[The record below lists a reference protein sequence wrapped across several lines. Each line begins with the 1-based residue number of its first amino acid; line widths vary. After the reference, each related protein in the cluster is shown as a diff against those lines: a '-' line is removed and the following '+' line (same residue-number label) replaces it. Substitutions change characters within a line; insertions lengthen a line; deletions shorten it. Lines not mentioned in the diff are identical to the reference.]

1 MKKKYSA
8 ISKEKSDWIA
18 FTKKIDDIYDK
29 DAVFDQQ
36 NTNTNTN
43 KIRKLDLHGFSL
55 NEANKIFK
63 KFTIESINHGC
74 KKILVITG
82 KGLRSKARDD
92 PYSSEKMS
100 VLKYSIP
107 EFIKNDEDLSNK
119 ISSISTKAEP
129 KDGGEGAFYIFLKR
143 QKNL

>member
-36 NTNTNTN
+36 NTNTN

-55 NEANKIFK
+55 NEANKIVK
-63 KFTIESINHGC
+63 KFIDQSFELGY
-74 KKILVITG
+74 KKVLIITG
-82 KGLRSKARDD
+82 KGSRSKIYDD
-92 PYSSEKMS
+92 PYRSKKMNTLRYS
-100 VLKYSIP
+100 VP
-107 EFIKNDEDLSNK
+107 EYIKNEEDFCNK
-119 ISSISTKAEP
+119 ISGISEADL
-129 KDGGEGAFYIFLKR
+129 KDGGEGAIYVYLKQ
-143 QKNL
+143 QKKTIE